1 MYRVLVY
8 SNRINKNYKDAVVK
22 FVDYMAELGDIDKD
36 ALYNNGEYMIQV
48 LKIVNYNVLS
58 MIDNLIDHSGIEVVK
73 CSTDLAVKAIVGN
86 NAEVEESM
94 IYSRE
99 MRVEYLLK
107 KLKVNK
113 QISANSLLRYLP
125 DNFSNMKDDQL
136 SKKIE
141 EVISLM

>member
-36 ALYNNGEYMIQV
+36 ALYSNGEYMMQV
-48 LKIVNYNVLS
+48 LKIVNYNV
-58 MIDNLIDHSGIEVVK
+58 MNMVDNLINHSGIEVVE
-73 CSTDLAVKAIVGN
+73 CNTDLAVKMIVE
-86 NAEVEESM
+86 NATEVEESM

-107 KLKVNK
+107 KLK
-113 QISANSLLRYLP
+113 ISKKITTNSLLRYLP
-125 DNFSNMKDDQL
+125 DDFSDISDDKL
-136 SKKIE
+136 SKDIKEI
-141 EVISLM
+141 VSLM